1 MELIKVL
8 TQVLYISLLVIYII
22 YILILRKSL
31 IKNRLKINNFIRAT
45 LICLGISIAFIEL
58 NFLLYYIIEDKVS
71 GYAIVMFTIL
81 SLAFEKL
88 GIFIDILRLL

>member
-1 MELIKVL
+1 MSWHLNC
-8 TQVLYISLLVIYII
+8 IYI
-22 YILILRKSL
+22 
-31 IKNRLKINNFIRAT
+31 
-45 LICLGISIAFIEL
+45 L

-88 GIFIDILRLL
+88 GIFIDILRLSLILASALKLTSKCRKLIYVLFGLAFGLFFI

>member
-45 LICLGISIAFIEL
+45 LICLGISIAFI
-58 NFLLYYIIEDKVS
+58 F
-71 GYAIVMFTIL
+71 
-81 SLAFEKL
+81 
-88 GIFIDILRLL
+88 